1 MPTIKLTGVITDI
14 FPVETF
20 PNFSKKVFWLKEPDT
35 ERYPQHWA
43 IELHTI
49 DIDRLK
55 GMDIGDRLECE
66 VEVRGRKYKR
76 GYEEAIAMSLRCVG
90 IRMLAKLDAPGFKS
104 TKIKPVD
111 KPDNQQSLPL

>member
-20 PNFSKKVFWLKEPDT
+20 PNFSKRVFWLKEPDT
-35 ERYPQHWA
+35 ERYPQHWSL
-43 IELHTI
+43 ELHTA

-66 VEVRGRKYKR
+66 VEVRGRKYVRR
-76 GYEEAIAMSLRCVG
+76 GEEVIAMSLRCVG
-90 IRMLAKLDAPGFKS
+90 IRMLAKLDAPGFKA
-104 TKIKPVD
+104 KPKPPE
-111 KPDNQQSLPL
+111 KPDTQQTIPL